1 MGLGTI
7 LLVVLI
13 LLLIGAFPTWGYSRN
28 WGYGPSGGLGLV
40 VIILIIL
47 LLMGKI

>member
-1 MGLGTI
+1 MLGTI

-13 LLLIGAFPTWGYSRN
+13 LILLGAIPRWSHSKN
-28 WGYGPSGGLGLV
+28 WGYGPSGGLGLL

-47 LLMGKI
+47 LLMGKL